1 MFVYKKKSELDT
13 LTDVQL
19 EAYMAEKM
27 VHEDGLQAKAIKEAV
42 DAAKAEAKTANDLAL
57 AEAKKAKD
65 EAIAASKAI
74 TDDLSQQLQEIKE
87 QGGKAGAI
95 GEGTVVKFFKENIK
109 DNAKSIEKAG
119 YSGHTEIKAAQFMQH
134 GRKAAA
140 LMTTAD
146 VLPNVAGGFSPL
158 FGNYIDSEIG
168 HVPLPKMIFL
178 GLVSV
183 KNAPGTETIWWSDMI
198 NEQGDAAF
206 IAEGGLKPLVSAQW
220 QTFSAP
226 MKEVAERWK
235 QSKRLALHAPSVI
248 SDFAERANMYIEQ
261 KIDGAILANSSG
273 GNGFNGLLD
282 DGVPFIVPST
292 LANYYT
298 YANIFD
304 VIMACASQI
313 MQANFTGD
321 LTAVLNTVWMAKM
334 QGVKDSL
341 GNYIIP
347 PFVTKDGQNV
357 GPVSVQFSNKVDA
370 GEIIVGILTKYNLV
384 VAENIAYDEGYEND
398 DFSKNLMSK
407 KLEAFMGSYIKGS
420 DSGSIITDSIAT
432 ILTAIEVPAV

>member
-1 MFVYKKKSELDT
+1 MFKYKSHAEIKAMTDAELEVYTAAKKT
-13 LTDVQL
+13 
-19 EAYMAEKM
+19 
-27 VHEDGLQAKAIKEAV
+27 HEDEVQAKAIKDAV
-42 DAAKAEAKTANDLAL
+42 DAAKAEAKTASDLAIKTAVDAANL
-57 AEAKKAKD
+57 
-65 EAIAASKAI
+65 ASKAI
-74 TDDLSQQLQEIKE
+74 TDDLAEKVNKLNEQNEAGKGQQE
-87 QGGKAGAI
+87 GAI
-95 GEGTVVKFFKENIK
+95 VKFFKETI
-109 DNAKSIEKAG
+109 ASKADAITKG
-119 YSGHTEIKAAQFMQH
+119 GHHANFEIKSAALI
-134 GRKAAA
+134 GYARKDAA

-158 FGNYIDSEIG
+158 FGNYIDYEIG

-178 GLVSV
+178 GLITVI
-183 KNAPGTETIWWSDMI
+183 NAPGTETIWYSDMV

-206 IAEGGLKPLVSAQW
+206 IAEGSLKPLVSAQW
-220 QTFSAP
+220 QTYSKP

-261 KIDGAILANSSG
+261 KIDGAILVNEAG
-273 GNGFNGLLD
+273 GDGFDGLND
-282 DGVPFIVPST
+282 VGVPFIVPST

-298 YANIFD
+298 FANIFD

-313 MQANFTGD
+313 MQANFTGNF
-321 LTAVLNTVWMAKM
+321 TAVLNTVWMAKM

-357 GPVSVQFSNKVDA
+357 GPVSVEFSNKVND
-370 GEIIVGILTKYNLV
+370 GQITIGILTNYALV
-384 VAENIAYDEGYEND
+384 MAEGISYDEGYEND

-407 KLEAFMGSYIKGS
+407 KLEGFMGSKFKPS
-420 DSGSIITDSIAT
+420 NSGSIIHDDIAT

>member
-1 MFVYKKKSELDT
+1 MFKYKSHAEIKAMTDAELEVYTAAKKT
-13 LTDVQL
+13 
-19 EAYMAEKM
+19 
-27 VHEDGLQAKAIKEAV
+27 HEDEVQAKAIKDAV
-42 DAAKAEAKTANDLAL
+42 ESAKAEAKTAADLAIK
-57 AEAKKAKD
+57 EAVDKANL
-65 EAIAASKAI
+65 ASKAI
-74 TDDLSQQLQEIKE
+74 TDDLAEKVNKLNEQNEKGNGAQE
-87 QGGKAGAI
+87 GAI
-95 GEGTVVKFFKENIK
+95 VKFFKETIASKADAITKGGHHANLLIK
-109 DNAKSIEKAG
+109 SAELIG
-119 YSGHTEIKAAQFMQH
+119 YA
-134 GRKAAA
+134 RKAAA

-158 FGNYIDSEIG
+158 FGNYIDYEIG

-178 GLVSV
+178 GLITVI
-183 KNAPGTETIWWSDMI
+183 NAPGTETIWYSDMV

-206 IAEGGLKPLVSAQW
+206 IAEGSLKPLVSAQW
-220 QTFSAP
+220 QTYSKP

-261 KIDGAILANSSG
+261 KIDGAILVNEAG
-273 GNGFNGLLD
+273 GDGFDGLND
-282 DGVPFIVPST
+282 VGVPFIVPST

-298 YANIFD
+298 FANIFD

-321 LTAVLNTVWMAKM
+321 FTAVLNTVWMAKM

-370 GEIIVGILTKYNLV
+370 GQITVGILTNYALV
-384 VAENIAYDEGYEND
+384 MAEGISYDEGYEND

-407 KLEAFMGSYIKGS
+407 KLEGFMGSKFKPS
-420 DSGSIITDSIAT
+420 NSGSIIHDDIAT
-432 ILTAIEVPAV
+432 ILTAIAVPAV

>member
-1 MFVYKKKSELDT
+1 MFKYKTKAEIDA
-13 LTDVQL
+13 LTDAQL
-19 EAYMAEKM
+19 EAYMAEKKA
-27 VHEDGLQAKAIKEAV
+27 HEDGLRAKEIEDAKAEVKAQAEAEIKKQV
-42 DAAKAEAKTANDLAL
+42 DAAKAELQTKLDDTA
-57 AEAKKAKD
+57 
-65 EAIAASKAI
+65 
-74 TDDLSQQLQEIKE
+74 QQLADLKE
-87 QGGKAGAI
+87 QGNKGAA
-95 GEGTVVKFFKENIK
+95 ETKGTIVKFFEENIK
-109 DNAKSIEKAG
+109 DRAKEIEKAT
-119 YSGHTEIKAAQFMQH
+119 YAGHTEIKSAQLIQH
-134 GRKAAA
+134 GRSATKVAA

-158 FGNYIDSEIG
+158 LGNYIDTEIG

-183 KNAPGTETIWWSDMI
+183 KSAPGTETIWWTDMV

-206 IAEGGLKPLVSAQW
+206 LDEGELKPLVSAQW
-220 QTFSAP
+220 QTYSNQT
-226 MKEVAERWK
+226 KEVAERWK

-248 SDFAERANMYIEQ
+248 ADFAERANMYIEQ
-261 KIDGAILANSSG
+261 KIDGAILANTSSTK
-273 GNGFNGLLD
+273 GFDGLTD
-282 DGVPFIVPST
+282 VGVPFIVPST

-313 MQANFTGD
+313 MQANFTGEI
-321 LTAVLNTVWMAKM
+321 TAVLNTVWMAKM

-357 GPVSVQFSNKVDA
+357 GPVKVEFSNKVDS
-370 GEIIVGILTKYNLV
+370 GQIIVGILSKYNLV
-384 VAENIAYDEGYEND
+384 IAENIMYDEGYEND

-420 DSGSIITDSIAT
+420 DSGSIIVDDIAT
-432 ILTAIEVPAV
+432 ILTAIEVPVV